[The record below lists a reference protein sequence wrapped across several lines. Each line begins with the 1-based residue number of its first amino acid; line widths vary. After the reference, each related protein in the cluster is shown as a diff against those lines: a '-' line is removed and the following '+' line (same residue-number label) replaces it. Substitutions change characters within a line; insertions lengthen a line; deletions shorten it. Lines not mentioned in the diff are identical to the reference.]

1 MHKEFTGIAGGVLLV
16 ATLACGLVEPGTLPQ
31 VGVSTIVAETLA
43 AATEAPPP
51 ATETPAVPV
60 GLTTAFPGGTIVIPA
75 GLASGI
81 SAETV
86 AAIVGQQ
93 DGPWWDMAPE
103 HVLLTLQ
110 GYALAGKFHEPQ
122 IVVFP
127 AAEYAAVNESAAANI
142 QTLQGVLSNPGS
154 VPGGKDLPHIT
165 FFNAGPVFQAQVAV
179 LPFQD
184 GYGIR
189 ALTEYAQYAAP
200 VNNNDMFY
208 HFEGLTADGKKYIV
222 AILPVSAPLLQADSA
237 QSSMPPAGG
246 ITFPDYRQSGS
257 GELRELL
264 QCRVEPA
271 ELHSR
276 KRLWAQPELVGC
288 VYWILIRD
296 TIRR

>member
-1 MHKEFTGIAGGVLLV
+1 MHKQFVGMAGGVLLV
-16 ATLACGLVEPGTLPQ
+16 ATLACGLVEPGTVPGL
-31 VGVSTIVAETLA
+31 GVSTIVAETLGAATGAPPA
-43 AATEAPPP
+43 AAPTSAGT
-51 ATETPAVPV
+51 A
-60 GLTTAFPGGTIVIPA
+60 GLTTAFPGGSMIIPL

-93 DGPWWDMAPE
+93 DAPWWDMAPE

-110 GYALAGKFHEPQ
+110 DYALAGRFHEPQ
-122 IVVFP
+122 IVVYP

-154 VPGGKDLPHIT
+154 VPNSRDLPHIT

-179 LPFQD
+179 VPFR
-184 GYGIR
+184 GGSGIR

-200 VNNNDMFY
+200 VNNHDMFY

-237 QSSMPPAGG
+237 QSSVPPAGG
-246 ITFPDYRQSGS
+246 ITFPDYANPDPANFEKYYTDISNLLNSTAASDFAPSLSTLDALIGS
-257 GELRELL
+257 LS
-264 QCRVEPA
+264 VTP
-271 ELHSR
+271 
-276 KRLWAQPELVGC
+276 
-288 VYWILIRD
+288 
-296 TIRR
+296 